1 MLRLVPKAGPPIRV
15 YIDADTFMLVRTSIT
30 VNVPQ
35 LGGDIE
41 QVVEFSDFR
50 DVDGIKVP
58 FITKSTNPAQTVTG
72 TMKSITHNAEIDDAS
87 FSRPAGQ

>member
-1 MLRLVPKAGPPIRV
+1 
-15 YIDADTFMLVRTSIT
+15 MLVKTTTT

-50 DVDGIKVP
+50 DVDGVKVAYVV
-58 FITKSTNPAQTVTG
+58 KSTNPAQT
-72 TMKSITHNAEIDDAS
+72 ITATVADEKHNTQIDDGS
-87 FSRPAGQ
+87 FSKPAGQ